1 MAASLEGPEDLRTM
15 RDSVPATFDFFS
27 DDGGRL
33 VDLLGVRHA
42 GGNPMDGGDL
52 PQSSSYLVRSDG
64 TILWSH
70 KTSNYRLRPR
80 PEHILDVA
88 DALLRP

>member
-1 MAASLEGPEDLRTM
+1 M
-15 RDSVPATFDFFS
+15 RDSVGAEFDFLS
-27 DDGGRL
+27 DADGRL
-33 VDLLGVRHA
+33 IDLLGARHV

-70 KTSNYRLRPR
+70 KTFNYRLRPR
-80 PEHILDVA
+80 PEHILKVSE
-88 DALLRP
+88 ALLGA